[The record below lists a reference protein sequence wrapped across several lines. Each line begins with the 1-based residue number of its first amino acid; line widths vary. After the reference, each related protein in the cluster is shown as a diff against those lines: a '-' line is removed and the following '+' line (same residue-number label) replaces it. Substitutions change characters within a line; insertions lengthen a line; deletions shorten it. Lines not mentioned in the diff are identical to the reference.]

1 VPRLI
6 SSASEAGGG
15 AAPTANAH
23 HSNGAAR
30 AAHAGGIGSGVGARP
45 LRCAPA
51 PMFHVAHSTCIL
63 CWCGCADPT
72 LRAGEVGALLL
83 LGCRASM

>member
-1 VPRLI
+1 
-6 SSASEAGGG
+6 
-15 AAPTANAH
+15 
-23 HSNGAAR
+23 
-30 AAHAGGIGSGVGARP
+30 
-45 LRCAPA
+45 
-51 PMFHVAHSTCIL
+51 MFHVAHSTCIL